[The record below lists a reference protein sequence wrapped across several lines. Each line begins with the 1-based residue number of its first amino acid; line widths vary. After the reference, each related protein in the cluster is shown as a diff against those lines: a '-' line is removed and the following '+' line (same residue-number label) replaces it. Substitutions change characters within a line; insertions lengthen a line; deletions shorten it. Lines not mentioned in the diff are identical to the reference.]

1 MPQLV
6 QDLRSECEQLRVALA
21 QEQFLLHALM
31 NNIPDHVYFKDRE
44 SRFVRITLAQARMFG
59 LSDSDQAV
67 GKTDFDFFSEEH
79 AKQAYQD
86 EQVIVLTGQSMSKE
100 EKETWPNHPD
110 TWVLTTKMPLRDEAG
125 AIVGTF
131 GISRDITKSKED
143 EAELRIAATAFESR
157 EGMFVTDAKNVILR
171 VNNMFTEITGYSA
184 REAVGRTPGLL
195 KSGRHDTEF
204 YAAMYRTIAQNGSW
218 QGEIWDRRKSGEVY
232 PQWLTITAV
241 KDSAGAVTHYVAN
254 MSDITARKVA
264 EDEIKHLAF
273 YDPLTGLPN
282 RRLLIDR
289 LEQALAARSRH
300 RREGALLF
308 IDLDNFKTLNDT
320 RGHDKGDMLLQ
331 QVAQRLA
338 TCVRKGDTVARL
350 GGDEFVVILEDL
362 SENPDESIN
371 QTKTVGEKIL
381 AVLNHAYVLNDYVHH
396 CTASIGVTLFAD
408 RQENVDDLL
417 QRADLAMY
425 QAKAAG
431 RNTLRFFDPVMQAVV
446 TTRVGLET
454 GLREA
459 VVGQQF
465 LLHYQ
470 PQVDSGGRVLGA
482 EALLRWQH
490 PQRGLVFP
498 GEFIPVIEETGLIL
512 PVGQWVLETACE
524 RLVDW
529 ATQPAMAHLTLA
541 VNVSARQF
549 HQPDFV
555 ARVLSALERSG
566 ANPQRLKLELTE
578 SLLIKDVEDVVAKM
592 VALKNRG
599 VCFSLDDFGT
609 GYSSLS
615 YLKRLPLDQLK
626 IDQSFVRDIQ
636 IDPNDAA
643 IARTIIALAH
653 SLGLDVLAEGV
664 ETELQL
670 SFLGSAGC
678 PVFQGYLFS
687 RPLPQSDFEM
697 YVVQGVQA

>member
-1 MPQLV
+1 M
-6 QDLRSECEQLRVALA
+6 A
-21 QEQFLLHALM
+21 
-31 NNIPDHVYFKDRE
+31 
-44 SRFVRITLAQARMFG
+44 
-59 LSDSDQAV
+59 
-67 GKTDFDFFSEEH
+67 
-79 AKQAYQD
+79 
-86 EQVIVLTGQSMSKE
+86 
-100 EKETWPNHPD
+100 
-110 TWVLTTKMPLRDEAG
+110 LRDENG
-125 AIVGTF
+125 AVVGTF
-131 GISRDITKSKED
+131 GISHDITKSKED

-157 EGMFVTDAKNVILR
+157 EGMFVTNASNVILR
-171 VNNMFTEITGYSA
+171 VNNTFTDITGYTA
-184 REAVGRTPGLL
+184 QEAVGRTPHLL
-195 KSGRHDTEF
+195 SSGHHDSAF
-204 YAAMYRTIAQNGSW
+204 YKAMYGSIEQTGTW
-218 QGEIWDRRKSGEVY
+218 QGEVWNRRKSGEVY

-241 KDSAGAVTHYVAN
+241 KDGAGVVTHYVAN
-254 MSDITARKVA
+254 MSDITARKMA

-289 LEQALAARSRH
+289 LEQALATRSRYRH
-300 RREGALLF
+300 EGALLF

-362 SENPDESIN
+362 SENADEAIN

-396 CTASIGVTLFAD
+396 CTASIGITLFAD
-408 RQENVDDLL
+408 RRESVDDLL
-417 QRADLAMY
+417 QHADLAMY

-446 TTRVGLET
+446 TTRVGLES

-459 VVGQQF
+459 VLGQQF

-470 PQVDSGGRVLGA
+470 PQVDTDGRVVGA

-490 PQRGLVFP
+490 PERGLVFP

-512 PVGQWVLETACE
+512 PVGQWVLETACDS
-524 RLVDW
+524 LVAW
-529 ATQPAMAHLTLA
+529 ASRPEMAHLTIA

-555 ARVLSALERSG
+555 ARVIAALERSG

-592 VALKNRG
+592 AALKDRG

-678 PVFQGYLFS
+678 SLFQGYLFS
-687 RPLPQSDFEM
+687 RPIPQNAFEL
-697 YVVQGVQA
+697 YVLQGSQA